1 MKRRRK
7 KKSMG
12 DIFLD
17 IFIYTILIFILIVTF
32 YPIWYVVAASFS
44 TSTELVRNPG
54 LFLWPKNFT
63 AGAYAMVFKDPLIVS
78 GFINT
83 LKYLLLSLPLNIVLT
98 LMCGYFMASTGMKF
112 KKPIVMMI
120 LFTMFFSGGMIP
132 TYLNVRDLGL
142 TDTIWA
148 LVLPGAMTVYNA
160 IICKTSIEA
169 IPESLSESAFIDGAN
184 DAQILWKIIVPLI
197 KPTLAVLVLYYGVAH
212 WNSWFQASI
221 YIKDDINMPLQNI
234 LRGLLLENQMAEAAG
249 GDYFNEYTES
259 IKYAAIV
266 VSTFPIL
273 CVYPFLQKYFAKG
286 ALVGAVKG

>member
-1 MKRRRK
+1 MKRRK
-7 KKSMG
+7 KKSME
-12 DIFLD
+12 DILLD

-32 YPIWYVVAASFS
+32 YPIWYVLAASFS

-54 LFLWPKNFT
+54 IFLWPKNFT
-63 AGAYAMVFKDPLIVS
+63 AGAYSMVFKDPLIVS
-78 GFINT
+78 GFTNT
-83 LKYLLLSLPLNIVLT
+83 LKYLLLSLPLNLALT
-98 LMCGYFMASTGMKF
+98 LMCGYFMASTGMKL
-112 KKPIVMMI
+112 KKPIVMLI
-120 LFTMFFSGGMIP
+120 LFTMFFNGGMIP

-142 TDTIWA
+142 TDTIWS

-169 IPESLSESAFIDGAN
+169 IPESLCESAYIDGAN

-197 KPTLAVLVLYYGVAH
+197 KPTLAVLILYYGVAH

-266 VSTFPIL
+266 VSTAPIL

>member
-1 MKRRRK
+1 ME
-7 KKSMG
+7 
-12 DIFLD
+12 DILLD
-17 IFIYTILIFILIVTF
+17 LFIYTVLIFILIVTF
-32 YPIWYVVAASFS
+32 YPIWYVLAASFS

-54 LFLWPKNFT
+54 IFLWPKNFT
-63 AGAYAMVFKDPLIVS
+63 AGAYSMVFKDPLIVS

-83 LKYLLLSLPLNIVLT
+83 LKYLLLSLPINLTLT
-98 LMCGYFMASTGMKF
+98 LMCGYFMASKGMKL

-120 LFTMFFSGGMIP
+120 LFTMFFNGGLIP

-142 TDTIWA
+142 TDTIWS

-212 WNSWFQASI
+212 WNAWFQASI

-234 LRGLLLENQMAEAAG
+234 LRGLLLENQMAEATG

-266 VSTFPIL
+266 VSTAPIL